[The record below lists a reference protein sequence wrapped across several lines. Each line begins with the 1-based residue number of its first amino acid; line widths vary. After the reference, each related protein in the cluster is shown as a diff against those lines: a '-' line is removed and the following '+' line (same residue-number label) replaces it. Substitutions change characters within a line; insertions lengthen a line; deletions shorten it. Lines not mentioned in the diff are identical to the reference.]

1 MQARAA
7 EDLKRLV
14 CERLEKAQ
22 LTWERAEPFVT
33 PRRLTLIVDGLP
45 ERQPDTV
52 EERKGPR
59 VGSPEKAVQG
69 FLRAAGLGS
78 LDEAEV
84 RETDKGNFYFVSRM
98 RPGATTSDIISGI
111 LAEVLASFPWP
122 KSMRW
127 GSGAARWVRPLQNIT
142 ALFYGAPVPFDLTLA
157 NGASLSTTIRTAG
170 HRFLAPDWF
179 EVRDFADYKDKLY
192 AAKVIVDPA
201 ERRRLILEQA
211 RRLAVAEGL
220 RLREDEGLLDEVTG
234 LVEWPVPMLQGI
246 DPTFMDVPPEVLITA
261 MRAHQVLLAAGR

>member
-1 MQARAA
+1 M
-7 EDLKRLV
+7 
-14 CERLEKAQ
+14 
-22 LTWERAEPFVT
+22 
-33 PRRLTLIVDGLP
+33 
-45 ERQPDTV
+45 
-52 EERKGPR
+52 
-59 VGSPEKAVQG
+59 
-69 FLRAAGLGS
+69 
-78 LDEAEV
+78 

-211 RRLAVAEGL
+211 RRLAAAEGL

-234 LVEWPVPMLQGI
+234 LVEWPVPMLGSI

-261 MRAHQVLLAAGR
+261 MRAHQSTSRCWTMTGGSRRGSFSSPTWKP